1 MLSWSSDLGAVNAT
15 DTIYYLWN
23 TARTQN
29 AHMHKGTGWK
39 GWCEFSLADRFLTV
53 NYCTSTSIQSSKLTR
68 EDFSEIHSV
77 MTCTSLMKQA
87 AIQKGMKFAYIN
99 MELSVIFCLFYCELH
114 GIKLQDFLKMYI
126 FIIWKN
132 CFFSFSF
139 ILPITDPFLTW
150 FQWIEP

>member
-53 NYCTSTSIQSSKLTR
+53 NYIHIYSIFQTDKRRLFRNPLCDDMHIIDDTSSYPKGNEVCLHKYGTISYFLSFRLWAAWHKTARLSKNVHIYYL
-68 EDFSEIHSV
+68 
-77 MTCTSLMKQA
+77 K
-87 AIQKGMKFAYIN
+87 K
-99 MELSVIFCLFYCELH
+99 LF
-114 GIKLQDFLKMYI
+114 
-126 FIIWKN
+126 
-132 CFFSFSF
+132 FFSVSF